1 MSIHTSQKDHITIA
15 QAVEKEL
22 IHFSTLGTVI
32 TEIPERFCSVNPQLL
47 KYIRNRDCWNG
58 TALGRYAIDLKKSQL
73 YYSYLVCSSFS
84 CFKLCLLLRH
94 F

>member
-58 TALGRYAIDLKKSQL
+58 DSIEASNDSAIMFDQKIGMDG
-73 YYSYLVCSSFS
+73 C
-84 CFKLCLLLRH
+84 
-94 F
+94 